1 MDTLSTKIT
10 GSSIKEHIASLGNI
24 FESNLTSMGNK
35 VQQLGDIIV
44 PYVQIFQTEF
54 AGVGTSVVNATK
66 SVLSALGDMYGGFG
80 SAQSVQ
86 NFGDIV
92 KLVADKIK
100 DASAWIQD
108 HSKQILLVVWLFHSF
123 SLEKRLQ
130 KELKKSSLAVIR
142 LVENLQLSSLLQ

>member
-1 MDTLSTKIT
+1 MKAATTRGVLSVVNSMDTLSTKIT

-66 SVLSALGDMYGGFG
+66 SVLSAFG
-80 SAQSVQ
+80 SSIRSVWR
-86 NFGDIV
+86 NGC
-92 KLVADKIK
+92 
-100 DASAWIQD
+100 
-108 HSKQILLVVWLFHSF
+108 
-123 SLEKRLQ
+123 KR
-130 KELKKSSLAVIR
+130 
-142 LVENLQLSSLLQ
+142 N